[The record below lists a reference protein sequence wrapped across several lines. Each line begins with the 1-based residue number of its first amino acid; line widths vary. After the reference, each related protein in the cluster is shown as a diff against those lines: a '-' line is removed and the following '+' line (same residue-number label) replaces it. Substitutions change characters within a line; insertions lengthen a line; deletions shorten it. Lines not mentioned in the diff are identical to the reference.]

1 MSAYEI
7 KKGDTLS
14 KIAKS
19 HGVTVATIQHVN
31 KNLIKDPNKISVGWV
46 IHIPDGK
53 DKDYSAIGRKVEEC
67 LRDIE
72 ELDSFKEL
80 ERLL

>member
-1 MSAYEI
+1 MSTYEI

-19 HGVTVATIQHVN
+19 HGVTVAAIQHVN
-31 KNLIKDPNKISVGWV
+31 RELIKDPNKISVGWV

-53 DKDYSAIGRKVEEC
+53 DKDYGALGRKFEAC

-72 ELDSFKEL
+72 ALDSFKEL

>member
-19 HGVTVATIQHVN
+19 HGVTVAAIQHVN
-31 KNLIKDPNKISVGWV
+31 KSLIKDPNKISVGWV

-53 DKDYSAIGRKVEEC
+53 DKDYNALGRKLEKC

-72 ELDSFKEL
+72 TLDSFKEL